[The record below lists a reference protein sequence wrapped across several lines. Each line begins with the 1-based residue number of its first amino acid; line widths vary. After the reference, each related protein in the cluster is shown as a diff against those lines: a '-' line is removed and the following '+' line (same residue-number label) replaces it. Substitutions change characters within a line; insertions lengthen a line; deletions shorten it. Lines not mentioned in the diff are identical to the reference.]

1 VRYLLAGESHGP
13 ALVGILEGFPAG
25 LAIAEKFVNAE
36 LDLRRQGYGRGLR
49 VTGIELDQVEF
60 LAGFWKG
67 KTLGSP
73 IAFTIANRD
82 FELRKGKPAQRWRV
96 PRPGHADLPGLIRY
110 GYDDC
115 APVAERASARS
126 TAAYTAAGA
135 CAKALLARFG
145 ITVLSHVTAVGG
157 VQAYPVEPSPAQL
170 RRVRKG
176 QVGKTRPLRCLDV
189 QTEKAM
195 VAAVDQA
202 MGEGVTLGGV
212 FEVVAFGVPAGL
224 GTYAHPDRR
233 LDARLAAE
241 IMGIPALKAIEI
253 GDGITVAGET
263 GRTAHD
269 EILPAG
275 RKGYRRETN
284 RAGGLEGGVTNG
296 EPLTVRGFV
305 KPISSQ
311 RRRLN
316 SVDVRTG
323 KAAKAAYVRSDT
335 CVVPAAGIIAEAA
348 VAWCLADAL
357 TSFLG
362 GDNLDVMLRRSK
374 ELEGWK
380 KA

>member
-1 VRYLLAGESHGP
+1 MLRYLLAGESHGP

-25 LAIAEKFVNAE
+25 LVIKESFVNAE
-36 LDLRRQGYGRGLR
+36 LDLRRMGYGRGLR
-49 VTGIELDQVEF
+49 ATGIEQDRVEF
-60 LAGFWKG
+60 LAGFWRG

-145 ITVLSHVTAVGG
+145 IAVLSHVTMVGG
-157 VQAYPVEPSPAQL
+157 VAAAGPEPTSARL
-170 RRVRKG
+170 KRIRKG
-176 QVGKTRPLRCLDV
+176 RPLRCLD
-189 QTEKAM
+189 TAAEKRM
-195 VAAVDQA
+195 TAAIDA
-202 MGEGVTLGGV
+202 ALTDGVTLGGV
-212 FEVVAFGVPAGL
+212 FEVRAFGVPAGL

-233 LDARLAAE
+233 LDARLAGE
-241 IMGIPALKAIEI
+241 IMGIPAVKAVEI
-253 GDGITVAGET
+253 GEGITVAGVD
-263 GRTAHD
+263 GHQAHD
-269 EILPAG
+269 EIFPDG
-275 RKGYRRETN
+275 KGGVERRTN

-296 EPLTVRGFV
+296 EPVVVRGFV

-311 RRRLN
+311 QRPLA
-316 SVDVRTG
+316 SVDLSTHKTAR
-323 KAAKAAYVRSDT
+323 AAWVRSDT
-335 CVVPAAGIIAEAA
+335 CVVPAAGIVAEAA
-348 VAWCLADAL
+348 VAWCLAAEL

-362 GDNLDVMLRRSK
+362 GDDLDVMLRRGK
-374 ELEGWK
+374 ELTGWK
-380 KA
+380 TA